1 MCHTGKERFANI
13 LENKQNKTK
22 MGRRKQAW
30 HESYTKRFVFYI
42 LCVFFFVNI
51 VFSFL
56 LYYWVYSDTL
66 KLAFTFLLFEPRKG
80 RHPSKT
86 NFYLIL
92 CFISVETPYVLYVY
106 CISLLSIIYRKIFVG
121 L

>member
-22 MGRRKQAW
+22 MGRGKQAW

-51 VFSFL
+51 VFFFS
-56 LYYWVYSDTL
+56 
-66 KLAFTFLLFEPRKG
+66 
-80 RHPSKT
+80 
-86 NFYLIL
+86 
-92 CFISVETPYVLYVY
+92 
-106 CISLLSIIYRKIFVG
+106 SLLLGLFRYTKACIYLFIV
-121 L
+121 

>member
-42 LCVFFFVNI
+42 LCVFFCEYRFF
-51 VFSFL
+51 FS
-56 LYYWVYSDTL
+56 
-66 KLAFTFLLFEPRKG
+66 
-80 RHPSKT
+80 
-86 NFYLIL
+86 
-92 CFISVETPYVLYVY
+92 
-106 CISLLSIIYRKIFVG
+106 SLLLGLFRYTKACIYLFIV
-121 L
+121 